1 MSDLITENST
11 VELEKD
17 DAAIIVTPDSIR
29 VVTPDRDDDDHVPAH
44 IQFAC
49 AVAYLCVHDP
59 KWVEL
64 IMDRFN
70 DELNNMEIH

>member
-29 VVTPDRDDDDHVPAH
+29 IVTPERDDDETIPAH